1 MYKKSLVQTIY
12 KKFQSLLIKKH
23 LSSTIDELLHP
34 LPSIISPYRVSI
46 YNFIGVRSC
55 PSYGD

>member
-1 MYKKSLVQTIY
+1 MYKKSVVQTIY

-23 LSSTIDELLHP
+23 LSSAIDELLHP
-34 LPSIISPYRVSI
+34 LPSIISPYRVFI
-46 YNFIGVRSC
+46 YNSIGVRSC